1 MAQMTQELQDA
12 LQAAAERVATKFEA
26 FHQSLTAVEQLVL
39 NAALRRTTPDVEGF
53 VILSPGV
60 VRMFSQ
66 LQDLVNTLTPPIDW
80 DKAFDGATVYY
91 PQ

>member
-1 MAQMTQELQDA
+1 
-12 LQAAAERVATKFEA
+12 
-26 FHQSLTAVEQLVL
+26 VL

-53 VILSPGV
+53 AILSPGA
-60 VRMFSQ
+60 VRMLDQ
-66 LQDLVNTLTPPIDW
+66 LQSAVNDLTKQIDH